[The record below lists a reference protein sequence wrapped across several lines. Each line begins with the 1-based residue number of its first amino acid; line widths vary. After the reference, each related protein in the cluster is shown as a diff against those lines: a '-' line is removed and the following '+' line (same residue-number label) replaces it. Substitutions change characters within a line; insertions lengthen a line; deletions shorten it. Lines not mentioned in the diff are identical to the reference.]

1 MLRLRKGLREPRTF
15 SSGWFWAKT
24 QPPTFKEERKEDQG
38 GSWPPDWPQC
48 KSQGSTFQQQ
58 QQIIREAKK
67 HESQSHAREHKKQR
81 ESAPRRPSLL
91 EPPACSVSVGL
102 ATVLC
107 LSVLGASELRRLF
120 TFLCLTYFTYPSTYP
135 RCHKWSDHIHFLW
148 VNTILCICT
157 CHTPESIQPSMETWA
172 SSITRLL

>member
-107 LSVLGASELRRLF
+107 LSVLGASELRRYLPFSVWPTSLIPQLIHVVTSGQITFIFYEWILF
-120 TFLCLTYFTYPSTYP
+120 CVYVLAT
-135 RCHKWSDHIHFLW
+135 
-148 VNTILCICT
+148 
-157 CHTPESIQPSMETWA
+157 
-172 SSITRLL
+172 LLSPFNHQWKLGPVP